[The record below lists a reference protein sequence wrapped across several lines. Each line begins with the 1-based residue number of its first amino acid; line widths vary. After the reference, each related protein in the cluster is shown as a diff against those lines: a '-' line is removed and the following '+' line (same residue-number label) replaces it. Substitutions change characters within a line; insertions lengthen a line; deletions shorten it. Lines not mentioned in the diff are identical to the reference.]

1 MAVKTQA
8 IVSREVNVPPK
19 LEEITLDDIR
29 ADEVL
34 VEIHATGICHTDFS
48 CMNGTLPAAFP
59 SVLGHEGAGVVLE
72 VGEKVKHVSKND
84 KVLLSFDYCGA
95 CSQCDEGHPAYCSE
109 WVPRNFGQKRLDGS
123 LTLADAS
130 GAKVHGNFFGQ
141 SSFARHTV
149 VSSAS
154 VVKVPSD
161 TRLDLFSPLGC
172 GIQTGAGAILNTLDV
187 QPGKSV
193 AVFGVGSVGMSAIMA
208 AKLRNAKTIIA
219 IDLQPQR
226 LELAKKLGATH
237 TVLGSDTDVV
247 AQIQKISGSNGVDYS
262 VDCAGIPQVVEKALD
277 CLGTRG
283 KGATVGAPT
292 PGVRAGVDV
301 FSHLVMGRQY
311 LGCCEGDSNT
321 QKVGRLSLSGRT
333 WS

>member
-8 IVSREVNVPPK
+8 LVSREVNVPPK

-72 VGEKVKHVSKND
+72 VGEKVKHVRKND
-84 KVLLSFDYCGA
+84 KVLLSFDHCGA
-95 CSQCDEGHPAYCSE
+95 CSQCDKGHPAYCSE
-109 WVPRNFGQKRLDGS
+109 WVTRNFGQKRSDGS
-123 LTLADAS
+123 LTLADAN

-141 SSFARHTV
+141 SSFARHTI

-172 GIQTGAGAILNTLDV
+172 GIQTGAGAILNTLD
-187 QPGKSV
+187 
-193 AVFGVGSVGMSAIMA
+193 
-208 AKLRNAKTIIA
+208 LRNAKTIIA

-237 TVLGSDTDVV
+237 AVLGSDTDVV
-247 AQIQKISGSNGVDYS
+247 AQIQKISGSNGVDNS
-262 VDCAGIPQVVEKALD
+262 VDC
-277 CLGTRG
+277 
-283 KGATVGAPT
+283 ATVGAPT

-311 LGCCEGDSNT
+311 LGCCEGDSDT
-321 QKVGRLSLSGRT
+321 QKFLPYLIEQHARGQFPLDQMVTYYRVNEFERT
-333 WS
+333 FKDVKEGKALKAVLLRT